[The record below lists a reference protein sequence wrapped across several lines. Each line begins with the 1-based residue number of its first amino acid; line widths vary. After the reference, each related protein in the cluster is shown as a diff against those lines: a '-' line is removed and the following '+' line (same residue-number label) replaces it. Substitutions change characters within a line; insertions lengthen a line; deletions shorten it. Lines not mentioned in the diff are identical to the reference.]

1 MQPDVMRKR
10 VSECS
15 RPGATK
21 KISIKQC
28 TMFAS
33 KRRKMANKQCSVCAL
48 IFFPFRHVAHSC
60 LRYSFF
66 FPFSCSRC
74 SSVIFIATASPMS
87 FAKSSLQSQLHIF
100 IKTSSSLAPV
110 AVVFMLS
117 KHLFCFVD
125 FVSYALR
132 FSYTKRTHCKSRGT

>member
-1 MQPDVMRKR
+1 MQQTRSNQKNIYQTMHDVRIQTEKN
-10 VSECS
+10 
-15 RPGATK
+15 G
-21 KISIKQC
+21 KQ
-28 TMFAS
+28 TVFS
-33 KRRKMANKQCSVCAL
+33 LRIN
-48 IFFPFRHVAHSC
+48 FFPVSPCRSLLPA
-60 LRYSFF
+60 LQFF